1 MKTIRIYIT
10 GSVQGVFFR
19 KFLED
24 KANELNI
31 RGYCRNLED
40 GRIEIVA
47 EGKDEMVNEMLEA
60 CKHGSPH
67 STVKDIQI
75 QELRHQGFK
84 GFKVMR
90 L

>member
-24 KANELNI
+24 KAKELNV
-31 RGYCRNLED
+31 RGFCRNLED
-40 GRIEIVA
+40 GRIEVVA
-47 EGKDEMVNEMLEA
+47 EGRDERVNEMLEA
-60 CKHGSPH
+60 CKKGSPH
-67 STVKDIQI
+67 SDVKNIDF
-75 QELRHQGFK
+75 QELRHQGFE
-84 GFKVMR
+84 GFRVMK

>member
-1 MKTIRIYIT
+1 M
-10 GSVQGVFFR
+10 VQGVFFR

-31 RGYCRNLED
+31 RGFCRNLED
-40 GRIEIVA
+40 GRVEIVV
-47 EGKDEMVNEMLEA
+47 EGRDERVNEMLEA
-60 CKHGSPH
+60 CRKGPMHAD
-67 STVKDIQI
+67 VKDIQI

-84 GFKVMR
+84 NFKVMK